1 MSPILM
7 KRNSVF
13 SVSSRPWPSRSW
25 NRWGCMALTALT
37 VLMAPLLVR
46 ADTPRLPETLKQDTQ
61 GKMVLLDFYSDY
73 CGTCQMMA
81 PKLKGMQRK
90 TRDQIAFKHVNVAE
104 DKNRSYWEQFELN
117 GTPTYVLYNPQ
128 GKPIYKMQGLI
139 TPVVLEKQ
147 LLRQTGQ
154 LKPIEIPAGVELPL
168 LTDRQPDSLNHLLLL
183 SFEDDDCQLCREMT
197 PYLNGFEISGKP
209 NLTVIRLNSKAES
222 GKKLMSQ
229 FGIKELPAYALL
241 DNSVV
246 SPENLANNRRG
257 ELFVMTG
264 KVPPRMLWDVIRLF
278 GESGV

>member
-7 KRNSVF
+7 KRNNIF
-13 SVSSRPWPSRSW
+13 SVSSRLW
-25 NRWGCMALTALT
+25 NRWGWTALT
-37 VLMAPLLVR
+37 VLAVLTAPLV
-46 ADTPRLPETLKQDTQ
+46 AGAETPRLPEALKKDTQ

-73 CGTCQMMA
+73 CGTCQMME
-81 PKLKGMQRK
+81 PKLKGIQRK
-90 TRDQIAFKHVNVAE
+90 TRDRIAFRHVNVAE
-104 DKNRSYWEQFELN
+104 DGNRSYWEQFELQ
-117 GTPTYVLYNPQ
+117 GTPTYILYNPQ
-128 GKPIYKMQGLI
+128 GKPVYKMQGLI

-154 LKPIEIPAGVELPL
+154 LKSIEIPAGVELPL
-168 LTDRQPDSLNHLLLL
+168 LAAEQPDSLNQLLLL
-183 SFEDDDCQLCREMT
+183 SFEDDACQPCREMT

-209 NLTVIRLNSKAES
+209 NLKVIRLNSRAED

-246 SPENLANNRRG
+246 SPENLTNNRRS

-264 KVPPRMLWDVIRLF
+264 KVPPRLLWDVIRLF